1 MSADTLPWLP
11 DTWLAGI
18 AAGEY
23 VERAR
28 AGIKTIK
35 TAYAW
40 INKRP
45 DAKGEPCKMMEDALS
60 KVDFTVG
67 GAHDTLTNST
77 YQVLAL
83 GVEGHKGAS
92 TAISRIGRAFIKE
105 VAGSRRGEA
114 LAGRDVG
121 SVRSKQEAEEEV
133 KRAVK
138 GAVDLHVGHLKQDY
152 MVEAGMS
159 DGAQACSCWDA
170 PAGEP
175 GGAKDPYE
183 YPLTDTGN
191 AEQLIDLVD
200 GGMVFVKAYDSWFAY
215 DDEAC
220 SWARSNANLGMKY
233 ARMIAPR
240 VKLAAEQRFESLAG
254 LEQDSSDYNIRASQA
269 KQLWVHAEKCG
280 QHHALSN
287 MLSVAKS
294 YDDMVVDAEKF
305 DANPRLLHCA
315 DGKVIELNEDGA
327 RAREGRRDD
336 FVTRSTG
343 VPYVQ
348 GATDPLWSNYL
359 DTFIPDQ
366 ALLGYVQR
374 LLGYGLLGG
383 NPQRLLVFFNGPTSS
398 GKSTILEAAGAA
410 VGQYGGSFAM
420 SVFKEKQDEG
430 PRADLVRILDQRLA
444 YASEAGPEWSLH
456 ADQLKKLTGGDSVLA
471 RLPHSPVFVEKV
483 PAFTPFIATNNTP
496 TIKGADEALWR
507 RLVAVPFDV
516 QVGVKG
522 RKSDDAEARDRL
534 RTSPSALVAIL
545 AWLVEGWDR
554 YRAEG
559 LDDRPAA
566 VVART
571 NEMKSG
577 VSDFHAW
584 LEETFIITKSKKD
597 MLPVADIYNRYLSD
611 MVANGVRDVKT
622 SRALS
627 LALTSQGV
635 PKPAKGGDKG
645 RVSGGPSVA
654 VRLGIKYRRR
664 DDAG

>member
-1 MSADTLPWLP
+1 VSADTLPWLP

-23 VERAR
+23 VQRAR
-28 AGIKTIK
+28 AGIKT
-35 TAYAW
+35 TRSAFAW

-45 DAKGEPCKMMEDALS
+45 DAKGEPCKMMEAALD

-67 GAHDTLTNST
+67 GAHDELTDKT

-92 TAISRIGRAFIKE
+92 TAISRIGRAFIAE
-105 VAGSRRGEA
+105 VAGNRRGET
-114 LAGRDVG
+114 LAGKDVG
-121 SVRSKQEAEEEV
+121 SVRSKQEA
-133 KRAVK
+133 RAELERAIV
-138 GAVDLHVGHLKQDY
+138 GAVDVHLGHLREDY
-152 MVEAGMS
+152 MVEAGLS
-159 DGAQACSCWDA
+159 EGSQSCSCWDA

-175 GGAKDPYE
+175 GGAKDPYD

-200 GGMVFVKAYDSWFAY
+200 GSMVWVKAYDSWFAY
-215 DDEAC
+215 DDAAC

-240 VKLAAEQRFESLAG
+240 VQLAAEQRYESLAG
-254 LEQDSSDYNIRASQA
+254 LEQDSSDYNIRANQA
-269 KQLWVHAEKCG
+269 KKLIVHADKCG
-280 QHHALSN
+280 SRSALSN
-287 MLSVAKS
+287 MLDVAKS

-305 DANPRLLHCA
+305 DADPRLLHCA
-315 DGKVIELNEDGA
+315 DGKVIELNDDGA

-336 FVTRSTG
+336 YVTRSTG

-348 GATDPLWSNYL
+348 GATDSQWTNYL
-359 DTFIPDQ
+359 DTFIPDK

-444 YASEAGPEWSLH
+444 YASEAGPEWHLH

-496 TIKGADEALWR
+496 TIRGADEALWR
-507 RLVAVPFDV
+507 RLIAVPFDV
-516 QVGVKG
+516 QAGAKG
-522 RKSDDAEARDRL
+522 IKDDPEARDRL

-545 AWLVEGWDR
+545 AWLVRGWDR
-554 YRAEG
+554 FRAEG

-566 VVART
+566 VVDRT
-571 NEMKSG
+571 NDMKSG

-584 LEETFIITKSKKD
+584 LEETFEVTKKPADS
-597 MLPVADIYNRYLSD
+597 LPVADIYNRYLSD
-611 MVANGVRDVKT
+611 MVANGVRDVMT

-627 LALTSQGV
+627 LALTAQGV
-635 PKPAKGGDKG
+635 PKPKKGGDKA
-645 RVSGGPSVA
+645 RVDGKMAA

-664 DDAG
+664 